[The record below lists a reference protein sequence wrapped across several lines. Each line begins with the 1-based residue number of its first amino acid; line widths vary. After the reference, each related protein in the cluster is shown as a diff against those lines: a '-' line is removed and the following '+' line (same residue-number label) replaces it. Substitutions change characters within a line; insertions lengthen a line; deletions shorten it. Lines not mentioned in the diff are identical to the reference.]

1 MKYFIL
7 ILFFI
12 FSNPIFANDENNGN
26 VELINLYESKSLDQM
41 VLDNLNEQEIEEV
54 AENFDEAAEIEL
66 NTVEVKQIEIIRDN
80 FVHKNELKDLKNYFE
95 HLQKINSKTLKNE
108 LVKVLENIQLDFEV
122 EKDKEIFF

>member
-54 AENFDEAAEIEL
+54 AENFDETAEIEL
-66 NTVEVKQIEIIRDN
+66 NTLELKQI
-80 FVHKNELKDLKNYFE
+80 
-95 HLQKINSKTLKNE
+95 
-108 LVKVLENIQLDFEV
+108 
-122 EKDKEIFF
+122 